1 MPHMTGPASCSP
13 GILSRCGVAAVTL
26 VVAVTGASAQSVP
39 DTTALQRALAVPTTR
54 TIDAHIKFL
63 ADDLLEGRAPGTRGA
78 AIAARYIQ
86 SRFEE
91 AGLQPGA
98 PNGTFFQQVRLVGV
112 TPSPSLVVGVARRTM
127 VLQYLED
134 FVAWPQGPD
143 RSVIADGEIVFVGYG
158 IDAPAW
164 SWNDYKLEP
173 LTGKILLM
181 LVNDP
186 GLRDSSVFNGRAM
199 TYYGSWTYKL
209 EQAAR
214 LGAAGALLIHTNES
228 ATYPWTVVQNSW
240 SGQQIQIEGQTPQT
254 LRFGAWITERAARQ
268 IVRAAGIDYDLM
280 VRRAARR
287 DFHPVTLNA
296 HAVIDIA
303 SRVRRFTSVNVIG
316 RLETDHGDAGEIV
329 VLTAHYDHR
338 GIGTALNG
346 DSIYNGAQDNASGV
360 AGLLATAA
368 GLAAAGPPPNRSL
381 YFVATTAKES
391 GLLGATA
398 FIRSPPVPLA
408 RIAAAINLDRAN
420 VWGATRDV
428 VMLGAELST
437 LGKLAEAVAHAEGL
451 TLLADPNPETGSF
464 FHSDHFPFARAGVPV
479 LFLGTGRDF
488 VNRPPDWGRTETE
501 KYLANRYHQ
510 PSDEYDPNFRYE
522 GLMQQVALMTRLA
535 WTLAGSLVF
544 PVWNKDAEFRQA
556 GERLRPGR

>member
-1 MPHMTGPASCSP
+1 
-13 GILSRCGVAAVTL
+13 
-26 VVAVTGASAQSVP
+26 
-39 DTTALQRALAVPTTR
+39 
-54 TIDAHIKFL
+54 
-63 ADDLLEGRAPGTRGA
+63 
-78 AIAARYIQ
+78 
-86 SRFEE
+86 
-91 AGLQPGA
+91 
-98 PNGTFFQQVRLVGV
+98 
-112 TPSPSLVVGVARRTM
+112 M

-164 SWNDYKLEP
+164 TWDDYKQEP

-199 TYYGSWTYKL
+199 TYHGSWTYKL

-228 ATYPWTVVQNSW
+228 ATYPWTVVRNSW
-240 SGQQIQIEGQTPQT
+240 SGQQIQIEGQAPQT
-254 LRFGAWITERAARQ
+254 LRFGAWVSERAARQ

-287 DFHPVTLNA
+287 DFHPITLNA

-316 RLETDHGDAGEIV
+316 RLETDNGDDEEIV

-338 GIGTALNG
+338 GIGIDLNG

-368 GLAAAGPPPNRSL
+368 GLAAAGPPPNRSI

-391 GLLGATA
+391 GLLGAAA
-398 FIRSPPVPLA
+398 FIRSPPVLLA

-437 LGKLAEAVAHAEGL
+437 LGRLAGAVARAEGL

-464 FHSDHFPFARAGVPV
+464 FNSDHFPFARAGVPV
-479 LFLGTGRDF
+479 LSLGIGRDF
-488 VNRPPDWGRTETE
+488 VNRPPDWGRTEAE
-501 KYLANRYHQ
+501 EYLANRYHQ
-510 PSDEYDPNFRYE
+510 PSDEYDPDFRYE
-522 GLMQQVALMTRLA
+522 GLLQQIAVMTRLA
-535 WTLAGSLVF
+535 WTLAGNLAF
-544 PVWNKDAEFRQA
+544 PVWNENSEFRQA
-556 GERLRPGR
+556 GERLQAGR

>member
-98 PNGTFFQQVRLVGV
+98 PDGTFFQQVRLVGV

-127 VLQYLED
+127 VLQYLEE

-173 LTGKILLM
+173 LMGKILLM

-228 ATYPWTVVQNSW
+228 ATYPWTVVRNSW
-240 SGQQIQIEGQTPQT
+240 SGQQIQIEGQAPQT

-280 VRRAARR
+280 VRRAARP

-303 SRVRRFTSVNVIG
+303 SRVRRFTSMNVIG
-316 RLETDHGDAGEIV
+316 RLEADHGDDEEIV
-329 VLTAHYDHR
+329 VLTAHYDSR

-346 DSIYNGAQDNASGV
+346 DSIYNGAEDNASGV

-368 GLAAAGPPPNRSL
+368 GLAAAGPPPNRSI

-391 GLLGATA
+391 GLLGAAA

-420 VWGATRDV
+420 VRGATRDV
-428 VMLGAELST
+428 VMLGGELST
-437 LGKLAEAVAHAEGL
+437 LGKLAAAVARAEGL
-451 TLLADPNPETGSF
+451 TLLADPNPATGSF
-464 FHSDHFPFARAGVPV
+464 FTSDHFPFARAGVPV
-479 LFLGTGRDF
+479 LSLGIGRDF
-488 VNRPPDWGRTETE
+488 VNRPPDWGRTEAE

-510 PSDEYDPNFRYE
+510 PSDEYDPDFRYE
-522 GLMQQVALMTRLA
+522 GLLQQVALMTRLA
-535 WTLAGSLVF
+535 WTLAGNLAF
-544 PVWNKDAEFRQA
+544 PIWNEDAEFRQA
-556 GERLRPGR
+556 GGRLRPGR

>member
-1 MPHMTGPASCSP
+1 MPNMTGPALCLP
-13 GILSRCGVAAVTL
+13 GILSRCALAAVTL

-54 TIDAHIKFL
+54 TVDAHIKFL

-91 AGLQPGA
+91 AGIQPGA
-98 PNGTFFQQVRLVGV
+98 PDGTFFQQVRLVGV

-143 RSVIADGEIVFVGYG
+143 RSMIADGEIVFVGYG

-164 SWNDYKLEP
+164 SWDDYKLEP

-186 GLRDSSVFNGRAM
+186 GLRDSSVFNGPAM

-240 SGQQIQIEGQTPQT
+240 SGQQIQIEGQAPQT

-280 VRRAARR
+280 VRRAARP

-303 SRVRRFTSVNVIG
+303 SRVRRFTSMNVIG
-316 RLETDHGDAGEIV
+316 RLETDHGDDEEIV
-329 VLTAHYDHR
+329 VLTAHYDSR

-346 DSIYNGAQDNASGV
+346 DSIYNGAEDNASGV

-368 GLAAAGPPPNRSL
+368 SLAAAGPPPNRSI

-420 VWGATRDV
+420 VRGATRDV
-428 VMLGAELST
+428 VMLGGELST
-437 LGKLAEAVAHAEGL
+437 LGKLAAAVARAEGL
-451 TLLADPNPETGSF
+451 TLLADPNPETGGF
-464 FHSDHFPFARAGVPV
+464 FNSDHFPFARAGVPV
-479 LFLGTGRDF
+479 LSLGVGRDF
-488 VNRPPDWGRTETE
+488 VNRPPDWGRTEAE

-522 GLMQQVALMTRLA
+522 GLIQQVALMTRLA
-535 WTLAGSLVF
+535 WTLAGDLAF
-544 PVWNKDAEFRQA
+544 PIWNEDAEFRQA
-556 GERLRPGR
+556 GGRLRPGR

>member
-13 GILSRCGVAAVTL
+13 GILSRCGVAVVTL

-98 PNGTFFQQVRLVGV
+98 PDGTFFQQVRLVGV

-164 SWNDYKLEP
+164 NWDDYKLEP

-186 GLRDSSVFNGRAM
+186 GLRDSSVFNGPAM

-303 SRVRRFTSVNVIG
+303 SRGIRVTMLFSKEANIGNDINYRSLFRICKRAEIAVYLSDKMIHSKLMVI
-316 RLETDHGDAGEIV
+316 DDEIV
-329 VLTAHYDHR
+329 ILGSANISVFSMQKGVELDIVVKDNPTFVESVRETIDR
-338 GIGTALNG
+338 RIGESTKVK
-346 DSIYNGAQDNASGV
+346 SI
-360 AGLLATAA
+360 
-368 GLAAAGPPPNRSL
+368 
-381 YFVATTAKES
+381 
-391 GLLGATA
+391 
-398 FIRSPPVPLA
+398 
-408 RIAAAINLDRAN
+408 
-420 VWGATRDV
+420 
-428 VMLGAELST
+428 AELRHYNPVIAS
-437 LGKLAEAVAHAEGL
+437 LQQLHQ
-451 TLLADPNPETGSF
+451 LL
-464 FHSDHFPFARAGVPV
+464 
-479 LFLGTGRDF
+479 
-488 VNRPPDWGRTETE
+488 
-501 KYLANRYHQ
+501 K
-510 PSDEYDPNFRYE
+510 
-522 GLMQQVALMTRLA
+522 
-535 WTLAGSLVF
+535 
-544 PVWNKDAEFRQA
+544 
-556 GERLRPGR
+556 